1 MIGALAGGVG
11 GAKLADGLARLL
23 GDKLTVIVNTGDDFE
38 HLGLAISPDLDTVT
52 YTLAGIANPETGWG
66 VVGESWHALDQVAK
80 LGGPNWFRLGD
91 RDLALH
97 LVRSERL
104 RQGEKL
110 TAITADICARLG
122 IAARVLPMTDDP
134 VRTLVDTAEGPL
146 AFQDYFVARR
156 CEVPVTGFR
165 FAGIADAK
173 PSSAVLSLLGDK
185 ALDGL
190 IICPSNPFVSVDP
203 ILGLPGL
210 RDLLARRNCP
220 LVAVSPII
228 GGTAVKGP
236 AAKMMRELG
245 LDVSAAGVARHY
257 RGLIDGL
264 AIDAADAGL
273 APTIE
278 AMGIATLITPTLMKT
293 AEDRTTLAQSC
304 LDFAA
309 KLRR

>member
-1 MIGALAGGVG
+1 MIAALAGGVG

-23 GDKLTVIVNTGDDFE
+23 GDKLSVIVNTGDDFE

-66 VVGESWHALDQVAK
+66 VAGESWNALDQVAK
-80 LGGPNWFRLGD
+80 LGGPGWFRLGD
-91 RDLALH
+91 KDIALH
-97 LVRSERL
+97 LVRSQRL
-104 RQGEKL
+104 RRGENL
-110 TAITADICARLG
+110 TAVTADICARLG
-122 IAARVLPMTDDP
+122 IAARILPMTDDS
-134 VRTLVDTAEGPL
+134 VHTLVDTAEGPL

-156 CEVPVTGFR
+156 CEIPVTGFR

-173 PSSAVLSLLGDK
+173 PSPAVVSVLNDRT
-185 ALDGL
+185 LDAVM
-190 IICPSNPFVSVDP
+190 ICPSNPFVSVDP

-210 RDLLARRNCP
+210 RDLLVQRTCP
-220 LVAVSPII
+220 LLAVSPII

-245 LDVSAAGVARHY
+245 LDVSATSVAGHY

-264 AIDAADAGL
+264 VIDTADAGL
-273 APTIE
+273 AGTIE
-278 AMGIATLITPTLMKT
+278 AMGIKTLVTPTLMKT
-293 AEDRTTLAQSC
+293 AEDRTVLAQSC

-309 KLRR
+309 ALRR